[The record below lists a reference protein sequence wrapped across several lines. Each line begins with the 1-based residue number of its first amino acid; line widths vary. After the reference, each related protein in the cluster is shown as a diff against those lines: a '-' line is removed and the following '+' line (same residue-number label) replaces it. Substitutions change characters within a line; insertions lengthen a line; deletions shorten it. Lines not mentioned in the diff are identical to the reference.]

1 MTGLCEV
8 DRSFR
13 AVTEV
18 VLELEMVGT
27 IVAEEVASSV
37 VRDTETV
44 DVAEGVGVVSEVV
57 KTGVV

>member
-1 MTGLCEV
+1 
-8 DRSFR
+8 
-13 AVTEV
+13 
-18 VLELEMVGT
+18 MVGT

-44 DVAEGVGVVSEVV
+44 DVAEGVDVVREVV